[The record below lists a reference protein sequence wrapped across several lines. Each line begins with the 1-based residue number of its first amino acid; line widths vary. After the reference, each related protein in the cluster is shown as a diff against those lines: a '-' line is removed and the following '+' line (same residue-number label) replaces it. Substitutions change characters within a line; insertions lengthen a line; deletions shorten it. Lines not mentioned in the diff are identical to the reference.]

1 MTSKQ
6 RKMELLDEYYS
17 KIAPLRPLAEKA
29 FGSRATESVVHD
41 ISHAYTTL
49 LVEYADK
56 GGSVPKLA
64 VALDVTY
71 AALRRRIMTAS
82 IKPLPRAGRTKAT
95 HKQYIEAATF
105 IRQQKLFGTEAYH
118 DAIKKVYED
127 GVGLN
132 KLASYLGLKSA
143 YPLYYGLNKSRM
155 RSEVI

>member
-17 KIAPLRPLAEKA
+17 KIAPLRAYAEKA

-41 ISHAYTTL
+41 ISHAYTEL
-49 LVEYADK
+49 LVEYSNK
-56 GGSVPKLA
+56 GGSLGVMAK
-64 VALDVTY
+64 ALDVTY
-71 AALRRRIMTAS
+71 AALRRRTMTAD

-95 HKQYIEAATF
+95 PQEYVEAAQF
-105 IRQQKLFGTEAYH
+105 IRTQRALGTIAYH
-118 DAIKKVYED
+118 DAIKKVYEQ

-132 KLASYLGLKSA
+132 GLASYLDLKSA

>member
-1 MTSKQ
+1 MASKQ

-17 KIAPLRPLAEKA
+17 KIAPLRQYAEKA
-29 FGSRATESVVHD
+29 YGSRATESVVHD
-41 ISHAYTTL
+41 ISHAYTAL

-56 GGSVPKLA
+56 GGSVPKMA
-64 VALDVTY
+64 EALDVTY

-95 HKQYIEAATF
+95 HDQYVAASIF
-105 IRQQKLFGTEAYH
+105 VRNERLKGTEAYH

-127 GVGLN
+127 GIGLN
-132 KLASYLGLKSA
+132 KFAAYMGLKAA

-155 RSEVI
+155 RSELI